1 MQDPNKKL
9 VIVSACL
16 AGLASRYDGRIISCP
31 DCLNKLDDVHWIP
44 LCPEQLGGLPTP
56 RPAAQIVGG
65 DGADVLA
72 GSAQVLCVDD
82 GRDLTQPFI
91 DGARQVLDIARRQ
104 DVKTAYLKARSPSC
118 GVTRYGVTAALLAA
132 HGITLEEFG

>member
-31 DCLNKLDDVHWIP
+31 DCLKKLGDVHWIP

-65 DGADVLA
+65 EGADVLA

-82 GRDLTQPFI
+82 GRDLTRPFI
-91 DGARQVLDIARRQ
+91 DGAHQVLDIARR
-104 DVKTAYLKARSPSC
+104 TAYLKSPYRC
-118 GVTRYGVTAALLAA
+118 YRAVAA
-132 HGITLEEFG
+132 HELCSGKGHLFATVFLMSL